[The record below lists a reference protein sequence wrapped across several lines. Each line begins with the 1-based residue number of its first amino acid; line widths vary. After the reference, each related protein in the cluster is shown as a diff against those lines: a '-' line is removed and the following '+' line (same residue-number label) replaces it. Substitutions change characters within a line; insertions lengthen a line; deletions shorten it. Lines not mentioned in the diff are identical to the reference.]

1 MGTRRGKAASPAVRV
16 LADAEALARAACDE
30 IAHAI
35 LAAVGERGRCDLV
48 LSGGSTPRR
57 THELLA
63 AVELPWDKVHVFF
76 GDERCVPPEHEDSNW
91 RMAQETLI
99 QRARIPD
106 ANVHR
111 IAGERD
117 PEDAASDAE
126 DVIEVHFGLR
136 PGEMPRFDVMLLGM
150 GADGHTASLFPGS
163 HALEESTRL
172 VVANHVEKLAAWR
185 VTMTFPVFDAAQHVI
200 FLVGGADKAAMVRSA
215 TVLRPSAATPIAGR
229 VRPRGGSLLWLVD
242 AAAGAKLPA
251 PGESG
256 AASTPALS
264 PEPG

>member
-1 MGTRRGKAASPAVRV
+1 MGTRRGKAASPEVRV
-16 LADAEALARAACDE
+16 LADPEALAKAARDE

-35 LAAVGERGRCDLV
+35 LAAVGERDRCDLV

-76 GDERCVPPEHEDSNW
+76 GDERCVPPDHADSNW
-91 RMAQETLI
+91 LMARETLI

-117 PEDAASDAE
+117 PEDAAADAE
-126 DVIEVHFGLR
+126 DVIQEHFALR
-136 PGEMPRFDVMLLGM
+136 PGEMPRFDVVLLGM
-150 GADGHTASLFPGS
+150 GADGHTASLFPGTN
-163 HALEESTRL
+163 AIEESTRL
-172 VVANHVEKLAAWR
+172 VVANHVEKLSAWR
-185 VTMTFPVFDAAQHVI
+185 VTMTFPVFEAARRVI

-215 TVLRPSAATPIAGR
+215 TVQRPSPATPIAGR
-229 VRPRGGSLLWLVD
+229 VRPRGGGLLWLVD
-242 AAAGAKLPA
+242 VAAGAKLPA
-251 PGESG
+251 ADETS
-256 AASTPALS
+256 AASSTSGP
-264 PEPG
+264 

>member
-1 MGTRRGKAASPAVRV
+1 MATRRVKAATPEVCVA
-16 LADAEALARAACDE
+16 ADAESVAKAVRDE

-76 GDERCVPPEHEDSNW
+76 GDERCVPPDHADSNW
-91 RMAQETLI
+91 RMARETLI

-126 DVIEVHFGLR
+126 NVIQEHFSLR
-136 PGEMPRFDVMLLGM
+136 PGEMPRFDVVLLGM
-150 GADGHTASLFPGS
+150 GSDGHTASLFPGT
-163 HALEESTRL
+163 HAMEESTRL
-172 VVANHVEKLAAWR
+172 VVANHVEKLGAWR
-185 VTMTFPVFDAAQHVI
+185 VTMTFPLFEAAARVM
-200 FLVGGADKAAMVRSA
+200 FLVVGADKAAMVRSS
-215 TVLRPSAATPIAGR
+215 TVLRPSPSTPPAGR
-229 VRPRGGSLLWLVD
+229 VRPRGGSLVWFVD
-242 AAAGAKLPA
+242 AAAGAKLPTHDENGSSD
-251 PGESG
+251 P
-256 AASTPALS
+256 STAN
-264 PEPG
+264 

>member
-1 MGTRRGKAASPAVRV
+1 MGTRRAKAATAEVRVVADPAALAKAAS
-16 LADAEALARAACDE
+16 DE

-35 LAAVGERGRCDLV
+35 LAAVGEHGRCDLV

-76 GDERCVPPEHEDSNW
+76 GDERCVPPDHVDSNW
-91 RMAQETLI
+91 RMARETLI

-111 IAGERD
+111 ISGERD

-126 DVIEVHFGLR
+126 NVIQEHFGLR
-136 PGEMPRFDVMLLGM
+136 PGEMPRFDVVLLGM
-150 GADGHTASLFPGS
+150 GADGHTASLFPGTN
-163 HALEESTRL
+163 ALEESTRL
-172 VVANHVEKLAAWR
+172 VVANHVEKLGAWR
-185 VTMTFPVFDAAQHVI
+185 VTMTFPVFETAQRVI
-200 FLVGGADKAAMVRSA
+200 FLVQGADKAAMVRSA
-215 TVLRPSAATPIAGR
+215 TVVRPSAATPPAGR

-242 AAAGAKLPA
+242 AAAGAKLPTAGEAGTTA
-251 PGESG
+251 PSEG
-256 AASTPALS
+256 P
-264 PEPG
+264 

>member
-1 MGTRRGKAASPAVRV
+1 MPTRRVKAATPEVRV
-16 LADAEALARAACDE
+16 AADAESVAKAVRDE
-30 IAHAI
+30 IAHAV

-91 RMAQETLI
+91 RMARETLI

-126 DVIEVHFGLR
+126 NEIQVHFGLR
-136 PGEMPRFDVMLLGM
+136 PGEMPRFDVVLLGM
-150 GADGHTASLFPGS
+150 GSDGHTASLFPGTN
-163 HALEESTRL
+163 AMEESTRL
-172 VVANHVEKLAAWR
+172 VVANHVEKLGAWR
-185 VTMTFPVFDAAQHVI
+185 VTMTFPVFEAAARVM
-200 FLVGGADKAAMVRSA
+200 FLVVGADKAAMVRSS
-215 TVLRPSAATPIAGR
+215 TVLRPSAATPPAGR
-229 VRPRGGSLLWLVD
+229 VRPRGGSLVWFVD
-242 AAAGAKLPA
+242 AAAGAKLPT
-251 PGESG
+251 PGE
-256 AASTPALS
+256 ASS
-264 PEPG
+264 PIAPD